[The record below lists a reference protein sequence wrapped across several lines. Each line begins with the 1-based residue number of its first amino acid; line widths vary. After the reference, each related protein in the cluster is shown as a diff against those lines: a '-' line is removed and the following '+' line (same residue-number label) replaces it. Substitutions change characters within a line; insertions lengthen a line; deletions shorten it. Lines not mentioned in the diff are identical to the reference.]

1 MTQYNHPI
9 PRQSLSTNT
18 VDFDDAPV
26 FDVDTNDHNIEPVF
40 DEMLFDDP
48 EPYSDDLGSGLV
60 FDMDI
65 NDQPVFNTRPLLD
78 CVATTEFEFAK
89 PEHDAEHAMFDIEG
103 DPLLD
108 KEPEIE
114 EAELIPDQAVIGV
127 TIASPATSINAP
139 STCSTKCLHLAV
151 TTDLVYSEMKA
162 GPRYSLRVPFKT
174 YCSSLCN
181 SGELLLNEVCRVL
194 CDCELLIH
202 GISTSFFIDPGLA
215 GLVISASVATARF
228 ECKYWDPGLAGVAR
242 VMNCTSSCVG
252 LHWDPGSSEGLKF
265 TRIGADFD
273 PAHHHELYMDQFASK
288 FWDPGLAAG
297 SPSIAITDNYPKYL
311 HWLDINLLSQQK
323 CSGSYKFDW
332 IMPCGAQVLSNFQLL
347 NIIWLAK
354 LTIIKFGA
362 EKEVSTWGLC
372 FCVAIGLWAGL
383 IIGFV
388 TEYYTSNV
396 YSPVQNVDDSYRTV
410 AALGMLSTTASIVT
424 DGTHKYQ

>member
-26 FDVDTNDHNIEPVF
+26 FDVDTNDLNIKPVF

-65 NDQPVFNTRPLLD
+65 NDQPVFNTRPLPD

-151 TTDLVYSEMKA
+151 TTDLVYS
-162 GPRYSLRVPFKT
+162 R
-174 YCSSLCN
+174 
-181 SGELLLNEVCRVL
+181 
-194 CDCELLIH
+194 
-202 GISTSFFIDPGLA
+202 
-215 GLVISASVATARF
+215 
-228 ECKYWDPGLAGVAR
+228 
-242 VMNCTSSCVG
+242 
-252 LHWDPGSSEGLKF
+252 
-265 TRIGADFD
+265 
-273 PAHHHELYMDQFASK
+273 
-288 FWDPGLAAG
+288 
-297 SPSIAITDNYPKYL
+297 
-311 HWLDINLLSQQK
+311 
-323 CSGSYKFDW
+323 
-332 IMPCGAQVLSNFQLL
+332 
-347 NIIWLAK
+347 
-354 LTIIKFGA
+354 
-362 EKEVSTWGLC
+362 
-372 FCVAIGLWAGL
+372 
-383 IIGFV
+383 
-388 TEYYTSNV
+388 
-396 YSPVQNVDDSYRTV
+396 
-410 AALGMLSTTASIVT
+410 
-424 DGTHKYQ
+424 